1 MKRNKIAAGA
11 LALAMGLSAVAPS
24 FAAEG
29 KDTKPSEYTYDYKKA
44 KEEFVKE
51 WNKVRNAE
59 KNLESA
65 KASEATAEANYEKAL
80 QKLAELE
87 ARYGKVANDPD
98 SKYQEDVDRV
108 DSERKAAIQK
118 YEGNISSGFTGKPN
132 YDYLTEKYLNN
143 FSQYIDQSVDQP
155 SQEAQAE
162 AIKDIISLN
171 ERKKALKDEYKEVE
185 NKRSELQSEVS
196 RRLGD
201 YNEAKNKTQ
210 EAKNVLAKLTNNAKT
225 GTYDKAKAE
234 LISEGLSVDT
244 INKAEKAG
252 DINIV
257 LDADKEEKP
266 SKKAPTKEEL
276 AELDAA
282 IQDAKATLKAVDI
295 LKKKAEHISDKNEAY
310 LNKLVKEANELIKKG
325 EAALKDYNYKKVAF
339 SVFSTAYAAEEEAV
353 EEEYDVKDLTNK
365 IRDKDAELQDAIEA
379 IDKEE
384 EIEDKK
390 EDKKDNKEE
399 DKKDN
404 KEDKKDNKED
414 KKDNKEDNKEENK
427 KEEDKKDEKVTN
439 VVTPSKKASSNRTA
453 GRNAKTGIAGVAGV
467 AGVLAAASVAYAA
480 SKKNN

>member
-98 SKYQEDVDRV
+98 SKYQEDVNRV
-108 DSERKAAIQK
+108 DSERQAAIQK

-244 INKAEKAG
+244 INKAEKSG

-257 LDADKEEKP
+257 IDAGKEEKP

-390 EDKKDNKEE
+390 EE

-414 KKDNKEDNKEENK
+414 KEDKKDNKEDKEDKKDN